1 MLSPFSYIIKLSFN
15 QVISIN
21 MKTYWNISHLKNTM
35 IETEIELVAT
45 RGEAGRGE
53 GERGN

>member
-45 RGEAGRGE
+45 RGEVGRGE